1 MKDYKYSMIKYFI
14 ISVVSLFSYLTA
26 SGVVWK
32 GINLDYLTDAYQELV
47 KGYPCEIKFE
57 QYYLNVNFGDLTQ
70 GSLEEQNSIRYDEFG
85 YKTKDGDA
93 SIKNEYQDGK
103 IIKRTWTRYGENF
116 RVRRYEYDAAKR
128 KITMTEYNQWGLD
141 DIYVYSMVG
150 GKLLLKRNNGSIVQ
164 KFNTSGHNEWIS
176 DPYNDHITKTYEKG
190 LLRKVS
196 RSHKSTPNSV
206 YSGYEID
213 SHGNWTRRIL
223 SKKEGEITIRGGIF
237 DDMVVEGWN
246 RIQKRHIIYE

>member
-70 GSLEEQNSIRYDEFG
+70 GSLEEQSSIRYDEFG

-93 SIKNEYQDGK
+93 SIKNEYRDGK
-103 IIKRTWTRYGENF
+103 IIKRTWTRYGEIF
-116 RVRRYEYDAAKR
+116 RVRRYEYDAAKC

-150 GKLLLKRNNGSIVQ
+150 GKLVLKRNNGSIVQ

-176 DPYNDHITKTYEKG
+176 DPYNDHITKAYEKG

-223 SKKEGEITIRGGIF
+223 SKKEGVITIRGGIF